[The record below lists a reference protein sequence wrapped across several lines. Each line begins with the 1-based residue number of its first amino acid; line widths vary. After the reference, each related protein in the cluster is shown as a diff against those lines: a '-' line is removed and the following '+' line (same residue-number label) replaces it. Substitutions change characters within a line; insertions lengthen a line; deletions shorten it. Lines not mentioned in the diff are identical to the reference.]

1 MTNQTIITSAA
12 LAAVAGL
19 GLTVSVIT
27 FIWAIINATP
37 RGRVRQR
44 LSELT
49 SSNKNTRM
57 PFSNIKINLDRR
69 DIYYSLAGLLIAVIV
84 LWGTPAIYVGA
95 GLGILF
101 GPVAARVHRWT
112 RRDRVKHIKLRECAV
127 LYEAIDLYT
136 QAGYT
141 VEQALKMGAVLTPTI
156 RPAVERCLAY
166 WPQGPLRALEK
177 MGGEIGLEEAEILI
191 SVLMQAVKA
200 GPERVAGLLGE
211 ESTKLE
217 ELRQNMAEVK
227 MAAKPVYQ
235 TAYFIL
241 PLAANMG
248 IVLSALGYRM
258 LLTLDSM
265 KAGM

>member
-1 MTNQTIITSAA
+1 
-12 LAAVAGL
+12 
-19 GLTVSVIT
+19 
-27 FIWAIINATP
+27 
-37 RGRVRQR
+37 
-44 LSELT
+44 
-49 SSNKNTRM
+49 M
-57 PFSNIKINLDRR
+57 PFFNVKINLDRR
-69 DIYYSLAGLLIAVIV
+69 DIYYSLAGLLIAVVV
-84 LWGTPAIYVGA
+84 LWDTPAMHVGA
-95 GLGILF
+95 GLGILL
-101 GPVAARVHRWT
+101 GPVAVRIYRWT
-112 RRDRVKHIKLRECAV
+112 QRDSVKHIKLRECAI

-141 VEQALKMGAVLTPTI
+141 VEQALKMGAVLTPAI

-177 MGGEIGLEEAEILI
+177 MGGDIGLEEAEILI

-217 ELRQNMAEVK
+217 ELRQTMAEVRI
-227 MAAKPVYQ
+227 AAKPVYQ

-248 IVLSALGYRM
+248 IVLSVMSYRM
-258 LLTLDSM
+258 IVMLNGM